1 MQTNPIPPFDQL
13 DTPSGVCTIDG
24 WGVKIHVHRSHLIV
38 EDGVGRSRRTRRY
51 HKATSGLRRLVIIG
65 HSGYIT
71 FEASRWLADAK
82 IMVLHLDSDGRILS
96 VSAQSPNLPALRRA
110 QAGAI
115 TSPAGVEIIRYLLSL
130 KVAGQREL
138 ADRLGCHDTD
148 IDSALETI
156 EQATD
161 LDALRIAEAQAAV
174 AYWRAWSNVEIRF
187 VRADQ
192 SKVPEHWLTFGQRR
206 SPQSASGRRA
216 INPVNA
222 MLNYLYALLEAEA
235 RIAAI
240 AVGLDPGL
248 GILHLDKT
256 ARDSFA
262 LDLMEAGRPAV
273 DTYVLDLVAG
283 HVFRSSDFTE
293 TRAGMCRIA
302 PRLAHQLTNTTTLWH
317 QHLAQPAEVV
327 ARKLAD
333 TTSGTQDAPT
343 PLTKTNRRHAKGS
356 TWAVTNPRS
365 EVARNCERCGQ
376 PVSDNGKLC
385 NVCRSAFQE
394 ESEWLTVGRSR
405 LAKLREQGED
415 PAHSGEARR
424 KRAAKISVENRKSA
438 QWSRD
443 NPDRPNP
450 DVFAAEILPGLQQI
464 GLKKMKAATGLS
476 LDYCSKIKR
485 GLKVPHPRHWAALI
499 AVGRADAGGQP
510 KPRSGIIIVFD
521 RP

>member
-1 MQTNPIPPFDQL
+1 MQANPIPPFDQL
-13 DTPSGVCTIDG
+13 DTPSGVCTVDG
-24 WGVKIHVHRSHLIV
+24 WGVKIHVHQGHLIV

-71 FEASRWLADAK
+71 FEAARWLADAK
-82 IMVLHLDSDGRILS
+82 IQVLHLDSDGRILS

-110 QAGAI
+110 QASA
-115 TSPAGVEIIRYLLSL
+115 TTNPAGVEIIRYLLSL
-130 KVAGQREL
+130 KLNGQREL

-148 IDSALETI
+148 IDRAIETI
-156 EQATD
+156 ERGTD
-161 LDALRIAEAQAAV
+161 LDTLRIAEAQAAV
-174 AYWRAWSNVEIRF
+174 GYWRAWSNVEIRF
-187 VRADQ
+187 VRVDQ

-248 GILHLDKT
+248 GILHLDKK

-262 LDLMEAGRPAV
+262 LDVMESCRPAV
-273 DTYVLDLVAG
+273 DTYVLDLLEG

-317 QHLAQPAEVV
+317 QHLAQPVEAV
-327 ARKLAD
+327 AGKLAD
-333 TTSGTQDAPT
+333 TIRGKVSNLPT
-343 PLTKTNRRHAKGS
+343 PLTQTNRRTAKGS
-356 TWAVTNPRS
+356 NWSNPS
-365 EVARNCERCGQ
+365 HQPDIDRNCQQCGQ
-376 PVSDNGKLC
+376 PVADSGKLC
-385 NVCRSAFQE
+385 DVCRSAFQE
-394 ESEWLTVGRSR
+394 QSEWLTAGRSR
-405 LAKLREQGED
+405 LAKLREQGKD
-415 PAHSGEARR
+415 PAHGGKAGR

-438 QWSRD
+438 QWTRD

-450 DVFAAEILPGLQQI
+450 DVFGDEILPGLQQI
-464 GLKKMKAATGLS
+464 SLKEMRDATGLS

-485 GLKVPHPRHWAALI
+485 GIKTPHPRHWESLRTLI
-499 AVGRADAGGQP
+499 
-510 KPRSGIIIVFD
+510 SLN
-521 RP
+521 